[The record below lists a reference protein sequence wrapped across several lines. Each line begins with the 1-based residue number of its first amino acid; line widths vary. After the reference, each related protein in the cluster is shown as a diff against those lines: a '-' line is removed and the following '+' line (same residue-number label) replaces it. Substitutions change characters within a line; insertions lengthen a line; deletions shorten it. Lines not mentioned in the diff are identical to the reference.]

1 MRACGVWVAA
11 AAVLMACGCGGGS
24 GPKGVPVNGT
34 VSLNGKPLPE
44 GEVLFEPADGKGA
57 PEQALVKEG
66 KFSGSVTP
74 GAKKVRITSWREGK
88 RPADAAMGGGAMLEQ
103 YLPKKYNTETTLTAT
118 VEAGGGQLPAFDLKE
133 R

>member
-57 PEQALVKEG
+57 PDQALVKEG

>member
-11 AAVLMACGCGGGS
+11 AAFLMACGCGGS
-24 GPKGVPVNGT
+24 VTKGVPVNGT
-34 VSLNGKPLPE
+34 VNLNGKPLPE

-57 PEQALVKEG
+57 PEQALVKDG

-88 RPADAAMGGGAMLEQ
+88 RPADAVMGGGAVREQ
-103 YLPKKYNTETTLTAT
+103 YLPKKYNTETTLTVT
-118 VEAGGGQLPAFDLKE
+118 VEAGGGELPAFDLKE